1 MPRRPGTRL
10 GRISSEE
17 EAPGPHAREPWVGPE
32 VPPRWL
38 APASLGPRVCKAG
51 ADARFSCLA
60 AKVSENTM
68 RRQIL
73 DELGALTHAPLS
85 TFPG

>member
-1 MPRRPGTRL
+1 MPGSPGSVPRCRL
-10 GRISSEE
+10 SGSPQRLS
-17 EAPGPHAREPWVGPE
+17 
-32 VPPRWL
+32 
-38 APASLGPRVCKAG
+38 APASAKPG